1 MNCQHNTRHGSG
13 DSCLTSHSI
22 SHITNMATT
31 VRVGLGCELSR
42 QSLRGFSRT
51 VRHDTFYPPRTL
63 SRMGG
68 QCQVLLPAAAV
79 FPSWCQMTMERCL
92 GWRWRLQN
100 PASTPPSSP
109 TWQLTG
115 SGSSQ
120 FQSLKCQASCSTD
133 KTPAK
138 LSLSHTGKVYKHQ
151 MSGQVTFPCVTVC
164 WNKVFSYFT
173 GIVPLFSAS
182 RLDIYQQWNKKIWR

>member
-1 MNCQHNTRHGSG
+1 MNCQHNTRHGCG

-51 VRHDTFYPPRTL
+51 VRHDTFHPRRKL

-68 QCQVLLPAAAV
+68 QCEVLHPAAAV
-79 FPSWCQMTMERCL
+79 FPSWCQMSMERCL

-100 PASTPPSSP
+100 PASTPRLLSHVTADRVRKFTIPEFEMPSKLLYR
-109 TWQLTG
+109 QN
-115 SGSSQ
+115 SS
-120 FQSLKCQASCSTD
+120 KA
-133 KTPAK
+133 
-138 LSLSHTGKVYKHQ
+138 LSLSHRQSLQTSNVR
-151 MSGQVTFPCVTVC
+151 SGYFPLCHC
-164 WNKVFSYFT
+164 LLK
-173 GIVPLFSAS
+173 
-182 RLDIYQQWNKKIWR
+182 